1 MWAENRASAVELQTK
16 CSCKKS
22 TTSLLQEAAYSNP
35 KFQRKPKHESAAP
48 DPRLWSVDQ
57 RVLGKFGCGPGR
69 KDLCGTPFALILGAG
84 GFSSRRSTEAILR
97 RWRRTMVCEIFN
109 RRPISR
115 SPKPSAKQAS
125 TDRS

>member
-1 MWAENRASAVELQTK
+1 MWAENRASAVELQTE
-16 CSCKKS
+16 CSGEKIHHAPLARGCILKS
-22 TTSLLQEAAYSNP
+22 QI
-35 KFQRKPKHESAAP
+35 QRKPKHESAAP
-48 DPRLWSVDQ
+48 DRRLWSVDQ
-57 RVLGKFGCGPGR
+57 WVLSEFGCGAGR

-115 SPKPSAKQAS
+115 
-125 TDRS
+125 